1 MVELGIRIEL
11 YEHVTGIGVDSEGY
25 LGAILR
31 DDGYQG
37 VSAPAV
43 GHFVALNSLRAGEIG
58 EGPAVRGDGGPFL
71 RVRHV
76 EHHLR
81 PVRDG
86 ETASWSRTEEPVT
99 VLVLHSPIGVGATSD
114 DPSIAE
120 LLRRYAADGW
130 NLNIG
135 SDSPLYPAYKAA
147 TTG

>member
-11 YEHVTGIGVDSEGY
+11 YEHVQGMDVNSEGY

-37 VSAPAV
+37 VTAPSV
-43 GHFVALNSLRAGEIG
+43 GDFVALSSVRAGEIG
-58 EGPAVRGDGGPFL
+58 EGPTLHGDGGPFL

-76 EHHLR
+76 EHYLR

-86 ETASWSRTEEPVT
+86 ATASWSRTNEPVA
-99 VLVLHSPIGVGATSD
+99 VLVLHSPVGVDVTPD

-135 SDSPLYPAYKAA
+135 SDSPLFPAYKAA
-147 TTG
+147 TTE